1 MYFGQPARAGQ
12 GLQGAA
18 PSSHHPVPQ
27 DERATHVAEKVQS
40 TLLST
45 AEAPSMKITHLL
57 QHAYVFVSLVMC
69 LHVFCWCCMWCGCG
83 RGCNVVGAVCC
94 KRAGNVPYVRCE
106 TMVMLLCCRSLS
118 WMCHYRSIS
127 VMRRI
132 SRLSRQRSSCE
143 THVIHMSYTC
153 HTRVIHIPYTRHMS
167 HVIHMCRTCG

>member
-1 MYFGQPARAGQ
+1 M
-12 GLQGAA
+12 L
-18 PSSHHPVPQ
+18 SLLLVLL
-27 DERATHVAEKVQS
+27 VLMLLMVLLL
-40 TLLST
+40 LLSLLLVLRRCSRRSCQ
-45 AEAPSMKITHLL
+45 PPKPRFSMKITHLL

-118 WMCHYRSIS
+118 WMCHYRSHS